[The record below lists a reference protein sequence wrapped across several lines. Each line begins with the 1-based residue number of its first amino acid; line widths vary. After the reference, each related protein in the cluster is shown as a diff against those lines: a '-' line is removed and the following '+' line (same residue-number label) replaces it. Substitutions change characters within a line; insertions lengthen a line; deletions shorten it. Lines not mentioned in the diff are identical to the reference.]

1 MHEQLLTPAD
11 TFELLREI
19 LRQATA
25 AGVMQ
30 KKDRFGLTYIQRNVL
45 LFISRRDECSPAEIA
60 RSLSLLTPAVTRIIT
75 SLERKGLLLRS
86 KNTKDRRMKSL
97 TLTPHTRQMISR
109 MDDHPTKLLTT
120 MIASISPEQQQ
131 AMTKG
136 LNILLTGLKKIT

>member
-1 MHEQLLTPAD
+1 MTEQLNPAD
-11 TFELLREI
+11 TFSLLREI

-30 KKDRFGLTYIQRNVL
+30 KRDHFGLTYIQRNVL
-45 LFISRRDECSPAEIA
+45 LFIARHGECSPAEIA

-75 SLERKGLLLRS
+75 ALERKNLLLRS

-97 TLTPHTRQMISR
+97 TLTPQARQMTAR
-109 MDDHPTKLLTT
+109 VDDHPTRLLTT
-120 MIASISPEQQQ
+120 MIASIDPAQQQ
-131 AMTKG
+131 IMTEG